1 MYETFRRMRPGIPLL
16 ALFGRMNQT
25 RRMCVYQS
33 FFQRES
39 AILFATDI
47 AARGLDFPKVNW
59 VLQLD
64 CPPNTDEYIH
74 RVGRTARYHSGGQAL
89 LVLLPSESKF
99 IKLLEK
105 NRLSLS
111 QIAPNRAQ
119 LFSISDRL
127 SYFCAEDN
135 MIKYWAQRAYINY
148 VKSIAKESNKQ
159 VFDITQIPLEEF
171 SLSLGL
177 PIPPKVRYLSKVI
190 SGKQLCVSEVKV
202 RESESTDD
210 GNTSSETDTVE
221 RDLLRV
227 KRRQSEVFDDNE
239 ETELAIQPKRN
250 KVISKISSRKKLL
263 KKNITLNSKLVFDE
277 EGNVLEATK
286 FGKKVDASELVGKRK
301 VTSDRMK
308 QGLDLL
314 EAKQSLQEQ
323 LEGDKEKEHA
333 RVTTKHRKLKQKR
346 KNKETKENS
355 QDNVVRLKESYSS
368 DSDSDSLIQEC
379 TPARAAGSENA
390 WTNSFH
396 DLRDTEETVLAMIG
410 HS

>member
-33 FFQRES
+33 FFQRDS
-39 AILFATDI
+39 AVLFATDI

-99 IKLLEK
+99 IKLLKK
-105 NRLSLS
+105 NRLSLN
-111 QIAPNRAQ
+111 QITPNRAH
-119 LFSISDRL
+119 LFSISERL
-127 SYFCAEDN
+127 SYFCAEDS

-159 VFDITQIPLEEF
+159 VFDITQIPLEKF
-171 SLSLGL
+171 SLSIGL
-177 PIPPKVRYLSKVI
+177 PIPPKVRYLNKVI
-190 SGKQLCVSEVKV
+190 SGKQLSVSEV
-202 RESESTDD
+202 RESETEDTDSACS
-210 GNTSSETDTVE
+210 GTDTVP
-221 RDLLRV
+221 RDLLKL
-227 KRRQSEVFDDNE
+227 KRRQSEVYDENE
-239 ETELAIQPKRN
+239 EPDLALTPKRK
-250 KVISKISSRKKLL
+250 KVISKISSSKKLL

-277 EGNVLEATK
+277 EGNVLEATR
-286 FGKKVDASELVGKRK
+286 FGKKVDASELVGNNK
-301 VTSDRMK
+301 VKSRLK

-323 LEGDKEKEHA
+323 LEGDREKEHA
-333 RVTTKHRKLKQKR
+333 RVSTKHRKLKQKL
-346 KNKETKENS
+346 KSMKTKEFS
-355 QDNVVRLKESYSS
+355 QENETRLEESYVSES
-368 DSDSDSLIQEC
+368 DLDSYIQESV
-379 TPARAAGSENA
+379 PASEVGSESALTANL
-390 WTNSFH
+390 N
-396 DLRDTEETVLAMIG
+396 DLKDTEETVLAMIG

>member
-59 VLQLD
+59 VVQLD

-111 QIAPNRAQ
+111 QITPNRAH
-119 LFSISDRL
+119 LFSISERL

-148 VKSIAKESNKQ
+148 VKSIAKESNKR
-159 VFDITQIPLEEF
+159 VFDITQIPLEKF
-171 SLSLGL
+171 SLAMGL
-177 PIPPKVRYLSKVI
+177 PIPPKVRYLNKVI
-190 SGKQLCVSEVKV
+190 SGKHSISGEKS
-202 RESESTDD
+202 RESDSENSDNTSLSTD
-210 GNTSSETDTVE
+210 TAP
-221 RDLLRV
+221 RDLLKL
-227 KRRQSEVFDDNE
+227 KRKQSEVFDDDE
-239 ETELAIQPKRN
+239 ETDLAVQPKRK
-250 KVISKISSRKKLL
+250 KVTSKIASSKKLL
-263 KKNITLNSKLVFDE
+263 KKNITLNSKLVFDD
-277 EGNVLEATK
+277 EGNVKEATR
-286 FGKKVDASELVGKRK
+286 FGKKVDASELVGNNK
-301 VTSDRMK
+301 VKSNILK
-308 QGLDLL
+308 QGLDLM
-314 EAKQSLQEQ
+314 EAKQSLEEQ

-333 RVTTKHRKLKQKR
+333 RVTRKHRKVKQKL
-346 KNKETKENS
+346 KNMNIKELS
-355 QDNVVRLKESYSS
+355 QESEVRLKDSYDSESDRNSTV
-368 DSDSDSLIQEC
+368 QES
-379 TPARAAGSENA
+379 TPGSEVETENA
-390 WTNSFH
+390 SIDNFH
-396 DLRDTEETVLAMIG
+396 DLKDTEEAVLAMIG